1 MSGKLFQSRFIK
13 LILLTWLL
21 PPVVGLGFILFIG
34 ILSMEQ
40 MLLIL
45 TTPLEP
51 AYIILSLAFAIVY
64 FNYFIQPFI
73 VFLDNEDDRQTYEKG
88 AINCIRRFPFHFWSI
103 FLIYL
108 MIAPA
113 TVIISAE
120 IYSDYVAQ
128 PVDWFRIHLVALTVS
143 IIVGLPIFFRM
154 FDLFGEVAGELN
166 LAKPYLTIK
175 TKVFL
180 IGALVPLLIDTMIVQ
195 YYWTRTGYFTIETF
209 FVSLLLELLAI
220 AGSLLFARSF
230 GQSLTPLRGM
240 GELSAIN
247 TFSPKSY
254 IAKSTD
260 ELGLIAN
267 SYNDLLLD
275 LKNHTEILSINR
287 ESLLDSGYDNKIA
300 MISDKIIHLCKET
313 LKADITFLILFKDG
327 KLVGVADSNN
337 KFNPDGFYQLT
348 LGETSVA
355 VKSFNTKQT
364 IITNDATT
372 SPDVNRAVLSRNT
385 DIFSRN
391 EKLILLKAS
400 PMKQHWLLI
409 HKCSMKK
416 KNRSHAKPRR

>member
-34 ILSMEQ
+34 ILSIEQ

-51 AYIILSLAFAIVY
+51 AYIILSLTFAIVY

-120 IYSDYVAQ
+120 IYSDYVAR

-209 FVSLLLELLAI
+209 FVWLQVACCLPGALGNRSLLCVAW
-220 AGSLLFARSF
+220 
-230 GQSLTPLRGM
+230 
-240 GELSAIN
+240 
-247 TFSPKSY
+247 
-254 IAKSTD
+254 
-260 ELGLIAN
+260 
-267 SYNDLLLD
+267 
-275 LKNHTEILSINR
+275 
-287 ESLLDSGYDNKIA
+287 ESCLP
-300 MISDKIIHLCKET
+300 
-313 LKADITFLILFKDG
+313 LILFH
-327 KLVGVADSNN
+327 
-337 KFNPDGFYQLT
+337 P
-348 LGETSVA
+348 
-355 VKSFNTKQT
+355 
-364 IITNDATT
+364 
-372 SPDVNRAVLSRNT
+372 SRISQN
-385 DIFSRN
+385 
-391 EKLILLKAS
+391 LLMNLA
-400 PMKQHWLLI
+400 
-409 HKCSMKK
+409 
-416 KNRSHAKPRR
+416 